1 MRTHDPIGYI
11 DPRTNAFGSINVPVP
26 IPLLMPQLPQPPPAS
41 FFNPN
46 VSGGAAMMGMN
57 PAQGFNQ
64 NNPMMNANNQNRGPG
79 GKRMQNAAGNN
90 NNRRGGGAGGFNN
103 QQQQRGQR
111 VSNQQPSQSSQM
123 SGNSQSTQQFYKNNA
138 GFQTQ
143 NSQVGFFSLLTPFN
157 VLNSNIELFSS

>member
-41 FFNPN
+41 FFNPS
-46 VSGGAAMMGMN
+46 VGGAMMGMN
-57 PAQGFNQ
+57 PAQGLNQ
-64 NNPMMNANNQNRGPG
+64 NNPMMNANNQNRGPS

-103 QQQQRGQR
+103 QQQRGQR
-111 VSNQQPSQSSQM
+111 VSQNQQPSQSSQM

-143 NSQVGFFSLLTPFN
+143 NSQVGFFYFQINL
-157 VLNSNIELFSS
+157 LNSYIELFSS